1 MSLYDDKARRVYGL
15 EIIGLNTR
23 YFYIDSPF
31 TSDSYIDIP
40 YVDIPNILSISELSS
55 SIEVAGGVVSYDPI
69 NISLAIDRMRGGA
82 YDPSVVFGRVPK
94 SKSVWS
100 AQLQADISREDATP
114 YIYVDKDPSS
124 ISLPHRFYIGAESF
138 YITEIVQMNPT
149 SWRMTC
155 FDRQGLRQAHRILV
169 DRSDTPIVYSEIVG
183 WRGRLA
189 DLYVGN
195 LNGKGIVEDKQI
207 LFRGIIERAP
217 EINDMTTCSLT
228 LAPLTALF
236 DNKLSSRNEIGR
248 LARGGHYFS
257 NRKYFEY
264 MSSILNQST
273 VNTDPILSRGI
284 YAVKLTDGDEFLST
298 SQILSKINFLGR
310 RSDQIGNV
318 DGGIPIPF
326 QVNYNGEKYQFK
338 LGRGTTDNFLFFT
351 SDIVFYESVKLRD
364 ELFSQTRDFNAE
376 LGITQNTVIFGD
388 DGLGGIT
395 IENALINSNR
405 NYFMV
410 YDFGKDIEGGI
421 YKKYDDSKE
430 PYKEGTSVKA
440 LYNLT
445 CPTEERIAT
454 FDVKGIPDAFY
465 EEGETFILLE
475 SSLGLPTSDMGFD
488 YTLRIKKG
496 EDIEYYIKVIFEE
509 ATEYGYKVYLNRQDV
524 PTRNLPSLIEYP
536 GDEARYEF
544 SLATMIHKT
553 YTSEVILELL
563 SSGGGGQV
571 NNVFDKHELGCNLTD
586 AYFDRSS
593 IIGLRTASN
602 IEEWSFT
609 FNPKDMTLNDIL
621 DPLLKA
627 SGVSLVMRRIE
638 GIPKLFLTPIGHE
651 FDDGTAMIISE
662 DDMIIDPPPQWMNY
676 EDIITQLT
684 FTYDHHLS
692 NPQEV
697 IVNNYEAVN
706 RLNGETASMQLD
718 LYGLRSDIVGG
729 VQASLEVYPYLRPT
743 FSRLFRLY
751 GQPYRIFKFSIPT
764 GMGIQLDAGM
774 LVNLSSRFLKGYD
787 DTWGVSNV
795 ICVVKSIKTSLIGE
809 GCDLECIYFDFT
821 NPTWNASL
829 KLTAATSGTNYVTVS
844 RTEYTSDDLAY
855 FKVGDVVDI
864 YSQSNFAVGN
874 TGLVIQSID
883 LNLNRVYFTTN
894 HTINSSSYILVPS
907 VYDDASDSHKN
918 RCYIADLQ
926 GKLGSIDDEGYE
938 YE

>member
-15 EIIGLNTR
+15 EIIGLKTR
-23 YFYIDSPF
+23 YTYIASPF
-31 TSDSYIDIP
+31 TSDSYIDID
-40 YVDIPNILSISELSS
+40 YVDIPNIVSISELSS
-55 SIEVAGGVVSYDPI
+55 SIEVAGGVVAYDPI
-69 NISLAIDRMRGGA
+69 NISLAIDRMRGGE
-82 YDPSVVFGRVPK
+82 YDPSVIFGRVPK

-100 AQLQADISREDATP
+100 AQLQADISRDDATP

-124 ISLPHRFYIGAESF
+124 IPLPHMFYIGAESF

-155 FDRQGLRQAHRILV
+155 FDRLGLRQSHRILV

-195 LNGKGIVEDKQI
+195 LNDKGVVENKQI

-236 DNKLSSRNEIGR
+236 DNKLSSRNEINR
-248 LARGGHYFS
+248 MARGGHFFS
-257 NRKYFEY
+257 GRKYFEY
-264 MSSILNQST
+264 MSSILIQGN
-273 VNTDPILSRGI
+273 VDTDPILSRGI
-284 YAVKLTDGDEFLST
+284 YAVKLTDGNEYLSN
-298 SQILSKINFLGR
+298 SQILSKMNFLGR
-310 RSDQIGNV
+310 RNDQIGNV
-318 DGGIPIPF
+318 GGGIPIPF
-326 QVNYNGEKYQFK
+326 QINYNGEKYQFK
-338 LGRGTTDNFLFFT
+338 LGRGVTDNFLFFT
-351 SDIVFYESVKLRD
+351 SDIVFYESIKLRD
-364 ELFSQTRDFNAE
+364 ELYSQTRDFNTE
-376 LGITQNTVIFGD
+376 QGISQNTIIFGD
-388 DGLGGIT
+388 DGLGGVT
-395 IENALINSNR
+395 IENALISN
-405 NYFMV
+405 NKNLFMV

-421 YKKYDDSKE
+421 VKTYDDSKE
-430 PYKEGTSVKA
+430 PYPEGTSVKT

-445 CPTEERIAT
+445 CPTQERIAT
-454 FDVKGIPDAFY
+454 FDIKGLPDAFY
-465 EEGETFILLE
+465 EEGETFILLQ

-488 YTLRIKKG
+488 YTLKIKKG
-496 EDIEYYIKVIFEE
+496 EDFEYYIKVIFEE
-509 ATEYGYKVYLNRQDV
+509 ATDYGYKVYLNRNDT
-524 PTRNLPSLIEYP
+524 PTRNLPSLKEYP

-544 SLATMIHKT
+544 SLATMINKT
-553 YTSEVILELL
+553 YTSQVILELL

-571 NNVFDKHELGCNLTD
+571 NNSFDIHELGCNLTD
-586 AYFDRSS
+586 TYFDRSS

-621 DPLLKA
+621 EPLFKA

-638 GIPKLFLTPIGHE
+638 GIPKMFLTPIGHE
-651 FDDGTAMIISE
+651 FDDGTATIISE
-662 DDMIIDPPPQWMNY
+662 DDMIVDPPPQWLNH
-676 EDIITQLT
+676 EDIITQIT
-684 FTYDHHLS
+684 FTYDHHLD

-729 VQASLEVYPYLRPT
+729 VRQELEVYPYLRPT

-764 GMGIQLDAGM
+764 GKGINLDAGM
-774 LVNLSSRFLKGYD
+774 LVKVSSRFLKGYE
-787 DTWGVSNV
+787 DTWGVNNIVCV
-795 ICVVKSIKTSLIGE
+795 IKSIKTSLIGE
-809 GCDLECIYFDFT
+809 GCDLECLYFDFT

-829 KLTAATSGTNYVTVS
+829 KLTASTSGTNYVTVS
-844 RTEYTSDDLAY
+844 RTEYTDDDLAY
-855 FKVGDVVDI
+855 FKSGDVVDVLA
-864 YSQSNFAVGN
+864 QSDFAIGN

-894 HTINSSSYILVPS
+894 HTINSSAYILMPTA
-907 VYDDASDSHKN
+907 YDNASESHKK

-926 GKLGSIDDEGYE
+926 GKLGSSDDEGYE